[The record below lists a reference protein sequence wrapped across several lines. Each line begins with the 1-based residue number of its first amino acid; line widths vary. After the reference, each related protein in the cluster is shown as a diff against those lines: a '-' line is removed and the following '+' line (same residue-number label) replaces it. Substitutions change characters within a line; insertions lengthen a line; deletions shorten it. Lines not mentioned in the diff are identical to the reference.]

1 MSQTSQDGAET
12 DLPAPEADATVEPD
26 SSRAAAPDT
35 SVAVDSPPAQAP
47 SATAEADAPPAQAPS
62 APAEPTPRRGQV
74 RTLDF
79 SQPTKFTAEFRR
91 RLGRVLNPF
100 CEAFAMRL
108 STELRTSVE
117 ITLGDSSQ
125 LTWAA
130 AKAMLPANSVA
141 VGLELAP
148 IDKRMLLDVELP
160 MVLQALECLVGGTAS
175 QAASER
181 RLSEVDWALTRRL
194 LDSLVLQLAPAW
206 REFGGLE
213 LSLGD
218 VDLDGDAGV
227 LAPTGEPTF
236 SLPLQVKIDGL
247 PSTMTLLIPWSTIEP
262 IASEILGTGKSSRD
276 ADPREGL
283 AVNRGLAGAQVLLRA
298 EIGSVQMPVERML
311 ALTPGTLLELEDRA
325 EHGVLLFAEGVA
337 VGRGQPGLR
346 GARRAIKLTGTME
359 PASASHAPSSLSPAS
374 LDRAHARTGGT
385 RQALEGLARMLGV
398 PVRVWAEL
406 GRTRIP
412 LGRAL
417 ELPAGT
423 VVELDQLGD
432 APVELF
438 VNGMCFAHGSLLV
451 SAGGEW
457 NVQVD
462 TLV

>member
-1 MSQTSQDGAET
+1 MSQTSQEDPSVEADPPGEQET
-12 DLPAPEADATVEPD
+12 DA
-26 SSRAAAPDT
+26 
-35 SVAVDSPPAQAP
+35 
-47 SATAEADAPPAQAPS
+47 SAEIS
-62 APAEPTPRRGQV
+62 ARRGQV

-91 RLGRVLNPF
+91 RIGRVLNPF

-125 LTWAA
+125 LTWSA
-130 AKAMLPANSVA
+130 AKAQLPANSVA
-141 VGLELAP
+141 VALEVAP
-148 IDKRMLLDVELP
+148 IEKRMLLDIELP
-160 MVLQALECLVGGTAS
+160 LVLQALECLLGGTAS
-175 QAASER
+175 QAATER

-194 LDSLVLQLAPAW
+194 LDSMVLQLAPAW
-206 REFGGLE
+206 RELGGME

-236 SLPLQVKIDGL
+236 SLPLQFKLDGL

-262 IASEILGTGKSSRD
+262 VAAEILGTGNSPRD

-283 AVNRGLAGAQVLLRA
+283 AVNRGLANAQVLLRA
-298 EIGSVQMPVERML
+298 EIGSIQMPVEQML
-311 ALTPGTLLELEDRA
+311 ALTPGALLELEDRA

-346 GARRAIKLTGTME
+346 GTRRAIKLTGTME
-359 PASASHAPSSLSPAS
+359 PAGANNATSAFGPAQ

-423 VVELDQLGD
+423 VVELDQSAE
-432 APVELF
+432 APVQLF
-438 VNGMCFAHGSLLV
+438 VNGMCFAQGSLLV

-462 TLV
+462 VLV

>member
-1 MSQTSQDGAET
+1 MTEAAQENRTEEAET
-12 DLPAPEADATVEPD
+12 GA
-26 SSRAAAPDT
+26 
-35 SVAVDSPPAQAP
+35 
-47 SATAEADAPPAQAPS
+47 
-62 APAEPTPRRGQV
+62 RRGQV

-117 ITLGDSSQ
+117 IALGDSSQ
-125 LTWAA
+125 LTWSA
-130 AKAMLPANSVA
+130 AKALLPANSVA
-141 VGLELAP
+141 VGLEVAP
-148 IDKRMLLDVELP
+148 IDKRMLLDVELD
-160 MVLQALECLVGGTAS
+160 MVLQALECLLGGTAS
-175 QAASER
+175 QAPTER

-194 LDSLVLQLAPAW
+194 LDSMVLQLAPAW
-206 REFGGLE
+206 RELGGLE

-262 IASEILGTGKSSRD
+262 VAEEILGTGNSRQD

-283 AVNRGLAGAQVLLRA
+283 AVTRGLAGAQVLLRA
-298 EIGSVQMPVERML
+298 EIGSVQMPVEQML
-311 ALTPGTLLELEDRA
+311 ALTPGTMLELEDRA

-337 VGRGQPGLR
+337 VGRGAPGLR
-346 GARRAIKLTGTME
+346 GTRRAIKLTGTVD
-359 PASASHAPSSLSPAS
+359 PAAAGQVQSGFGRAE
-374 LDRAHARTGGT
+374 LDRAQARGGPT

-398 PVRVWAEL
+398 AVRVWAEL

-423 VVELDQLGD
+423 VLELEQGAE
-432 APVELF
+432 APIELY
-438 VNGMCFAHGSLLV
+438 VNGMCFAYGSLLV

-462 TLV
+462 ALV

>member
-1 MSQTSQDGAET
+1 MSQTSEQDRSAES
-12 DLPAPEADATVEPD
+12 DPSADASAVVTPD
-26 SSRAAAPDT
+26 AATEAGATPGTGATADTNATPDT
-35 SVAVDSPPAQAP
+35 GA
-47 SATAEADAPPAQAPS
+47 
-62 APAEPTPRRGQV
+62 RRGQV

-91 RLGRVLNPF
+91 RIGRVLNPF

-117 ITLGDSSQ
+117 IALGDSSQ
-125 LTWAA
+125 LTWSA
-130 AKAMLPANSVA
+130 AKALLPANSIA
-141 VGLELAP
+141 VGLEVAP
-148 IDKRMLLDVELP
+148 IEKRMLLDVELP
-160 MVLQALECLVGGTAS
+160 MMLQALECLLGGTAP
-175 QAASER
+175 QAETER

-194 LDSLVLQLAPAW
+194 LDSMVAQLAPAW
-206 REFGGLE
+206 RELGGLE

-236 SLPLQVKIDGL
+236 SLPLLVKIDGL

-262 IASEILGTGKSSRD
+262 VAADILGTGGSRRD

-283 AVNRGLAGAQVLLRA
+283 AVNRGLASARVLLRA
-298 EIGSVQMPVERML
+298 EIGCLQMPVEQML

-325 EHGVLLFAEGVA
+325 DHGVSLFAEGVA

-346 GARRAIKLTGTME
+346 GTRRAIQLTATME
-359 PASASHAPSSLSPAS
+359 PPAAGQAPGTFGRAQ

-406 GRTRIP
+406 GRTHIP
-412 LGRAL
+412 LGRTL
-417 ELPAGT
+417 EMPAGT
-423 VVELDQLGD
+423 VVELDQVAD
-432 APVELF
+432 APVELY

-451 SAGGEW
+451 SAGGAW

-462 TLV
+462 SLV